1 MRGGLLALALAV
13 LVGACGPATQTS
25 GSYSFEGSLQGWT
38 PGSLDVFA
46 PATPPGWSIGAS
58 NERSFAGAWSARL
71 FLDNQTGA
79 GKIWISRIYRL
90 LPNRSYDV
98 HVEFALGTSDPDGAS
113 AFRVLAG
120 AAASLPATGDDA
132 ISFAR
137 DVTANGGSIGVAWL
151 FKQYDSVAATD
162 KSGELT
168 ALVGIW
174 GTAGGTRTYYFDT
187 LAVEFTERP

>member
-1 MRGGLLALALAV
+1 MRGGLLALAF

-38 PGSLDVFA
+38 PGSLDVGVS
-46 PATPPGWSIGAS
+46 TPVPGWSISAS
-58 NERSFAGAWSARL
+58 SERSFAGSWSARV
-71 FLDNQTGA
+71 FLDNQTEA
-79 GKIWISRIYRL
+79 GKIWISRTYRL

-98 HVEFALGTSDPDGAS
+98 HVELALGTSDPDGTS

-120 AAASLPATGDDA
+120 AAPSLPATGDDA
-132 ISFAR
+132 ISLAR
-137 DVTANGGSIGVAWL
+137 DDTANGGSTDVAWL

-162 KSGELT
+162 KSGQLT
-168 ALVGIW
+168 AVVGIW
-174 GTAGGTRTYYFDT
+174 GTAGGARTYYFDT